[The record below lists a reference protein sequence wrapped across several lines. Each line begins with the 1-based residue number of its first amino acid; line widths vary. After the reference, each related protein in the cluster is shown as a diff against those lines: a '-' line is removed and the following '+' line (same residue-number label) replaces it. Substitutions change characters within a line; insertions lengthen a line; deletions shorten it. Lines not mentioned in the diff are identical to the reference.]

1 MKPSTPSKPAATEP
15 TNQTEPIESK
25 TPPGTPP
32 KSPALSSGPD
42 TPVSERVVPV
52 GEGAFMLDEDELN
65 DMDDELKDFMGDE
78 EEDDRT
84 SQTTDDTDDASM
96 TDR

>member
-1 MKPSTPSKPAATEP
+1 MKPSTPSKPAPSEAV
-15 TNQTEPIESK
+15 NQTEPIESK

-32 KSPALSSGPD
+32 KSPGLSSGPD
-42 TPVSERVVPV
+42 TPAGERVVPV
-52 GEGAFMLDEDELN
+52 GEGAFMLDPDELK
-65 DMDDELKDFMGDE
+65 DMDDELEDFMGDE
-78 EEDDRT
+78 EDDDRT